1 MALHP
6 PIAKKLVD
14 IVDCAQYNEERVLS
28 GFKDIECGSGL
39 CTAVAAVFTLLYTLG
54 VPVYVFLSLRAYL
67 SPPARERYKDSPI
80 LARYKAR
87 IGFICGKYEAGF
99 WYYELL
105 EMTLA
110 LARTLTPARTLAL
123 ALTLTLPRYYELLEM
138 TRKTGLMAITSFI
151 QKGSYVQLF
160 AKMLISGC
168 FLVVLVRCTPF
179 NSDRLDLLVCT
190 SQFCSFATLFFM
202 LMMKIGFFEEE
213 RVDVG
218 AMNAVLML
226 IMFFPLFARRAPLEP
241 TPLLEPTTRSA
252 RVETSTSR
260 QGRRQAASLTPW
272 RGLLG
277 LEGEAWLDPWGQP

>member
-99 WYYELL
+99 W
-105 EMTLA
+105 
-110 LARTLTPARTLAL
+110 
-123 ALTLTLPRYYELLEM
+123 YYELLEM